1 MGNLEKRLEKK
12 IELEKEDDKK
22 IMKKKDYDT
31 HDIPYLNTFHGNGAG
46 FDGNWKW

>member
-31 HDIPYLNTFHGNGAG
+31 LDIPYLNTFHGNGTE
-46 FDGNWKW
+46 FYEN